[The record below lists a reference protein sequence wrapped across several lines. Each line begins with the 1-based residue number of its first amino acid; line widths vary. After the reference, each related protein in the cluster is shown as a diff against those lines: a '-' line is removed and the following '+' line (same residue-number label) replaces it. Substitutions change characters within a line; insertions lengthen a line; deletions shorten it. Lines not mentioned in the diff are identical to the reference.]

1 MNNCLLYDYFTK
13 EGLLMKKTGKI
24 NIISDFTK
32 KIFFTAILAVFLL
45 GINSTYIHAQSDD
58 LECKKRESMYFQA
71 RELFVALTPGCGEA
85 LKILEESIPF
95 FTGIEDKQLRYYWLA
110 RVAYLKGVV
119 EKEQNNHKKAEENF
133 SYSKELILKSLDIGD
148 FSEGYRLLVD
158 VEGQLI
164 LYGNLYYK
172 TKFGPGIKDFII
184 KAINLDDSNE
194 KAYISLALYYR
205 DAPLI
210 VGGSFE
216 KSKDILKKMIDITHS
231 DRIDLF
237 SLYLWI
243 DTAWINSNHNRE
255 KVSDCISILN
265 LFSNQEDINFMAER
279 IEKKYQGM

>member
-1 MNNCLLYDYFTK
+1 M
-13 EGLLMKKTGKI
+13 
-24 NIISDFTK
+24 
-32 KIFFTAILAVFLL
+32 AVLLL
-45 GINSTYIHAQSDD
+45 GINSTYIYAQSDD
-58 LECKKRESMYFQA
+58 LECKKGESMYFQA
-71 RELFVALTPGCGEA
+71 RELFFALTPRCGEA

-95 FTGIEDKQLRYYWLA
+95 FTGIEDKQLIYYWLA

-164 LYGNLYYK
+164 LYRNLYYK

-184 KAINLDDSNE
+184 KAIDLDGSNE

-210 VGGSFE
+210 VGGSLE
-216 KSKDILKKMIDITHS
+216 KSKDILKKMINITHS

-243 DTAWINSNHNRE
+243 DTAWINFNNNRE

-265 LFSNQEDINFMAER
+265 LFSNQSDINFMSER
-279 IEKKYQGM
+279 IEKKYQGR